1 MARKTVLITG
11 AAVRIGAAIARD
23 LHALDMNVV
32 IHYHTSGS
40 AADTLA
46 AELNRERAESAFT
59 VNADIRDTQE
69 YERLVNDSIAFTGRL
84 DVLINNASSFY
95 ATPLARTTEE
105 QWEDIIGTN
114 LKAPYFLAR
123 ACAPTLRENSGCIIN
138 MSDIHGLRPLKS
150 YPVYSAAKAGL
161 NMLTQALARELAP
174 DIRVNAVSP
183 GPILWPE
190 GMKEEAKREIIERV
204 SLKRQ
209 GSTRDISGCIRYLI
223 NDADYMTGQILHI
236 DGGRTLYS

>member
-1 MARKTVLITG
+1 MTRKTVFITG

-23 LHALDMNVV
+23 LHAFDMDVV
-32 IHYHTSGS
+32 IHYHTSGNAARELTDSLNQLRADS
-40 AADTLA
+40 ALA
-46 AELNRERAESAFT
+46 L
-59 VNADIRDTQE
+59 NADLRDTRG
-69 YERLVNDSIAFTGRL
+69 YENLMEKVMSFTGRL

-95 ATPLARTTEE
+95 PTPVAETTEE
-105 QWEDIIGTN
+105 QWGDIIDTN
-114 LKAPYFLAR
+114 LKAPYFLSR
-123 ACAPTLRENSGCIIN
+123 TCAPQLSEHKGCIIN
-138 MSDIHGLRPLKS
+138 MSDIHGLSPLKN

-174 DIRVNAVSP
+174 AIRVNAVSP

-190 GMKEEAKREIIERV
+190 GMNEKAKQEIIDRV

-209 GSTRDISGCIRYLI
+209 GATRDVTDCIRFLI
-223 NDADYMTGQILHI
+223 NDAAYMTGQILNV

>member
-1 MARKTVLITG
+1 MTRKTVFITG
-11 AAVRIGAAIARD
+11 AAVRIGADIARD
-23 LHALDMNVV
+23 LHAFNMDVI
-32 IHYHTSGS
+32 IHYHTSGQ
-40 AADTLA
+40 AAR
-46 AELNRERAESAFT
+46 ELTDSLNQLRTDSAFALG
-59 VNADIRDTQE
+59 ADLRDTGE
-69 YERLVNDSIAFTGRL
+69 YESLVDKVLSFTGRL

-95 ATPLARTTEE
+95 PTPVTETTEE
-105 QWEDIIGTN
+105 QWNDIIDTN
-114 LKAPYFLAR
+114 LKAPYFLSR
-123 ACAPTLRENSGCIIN
+123 ACASNLSGNKGCIIN
-138 MSDIHGLRPLKS
+138 MSDIHGLRPLKG

-190 GMKEEAKREIIERV
+190 GMDEKAKQEIIQRV

-209 GSTRDISGCIRYLI
+209 GTTREVSDCIRFLI
-223 NDADYMTGQILHI
+223 DNAGYMTGQILNV